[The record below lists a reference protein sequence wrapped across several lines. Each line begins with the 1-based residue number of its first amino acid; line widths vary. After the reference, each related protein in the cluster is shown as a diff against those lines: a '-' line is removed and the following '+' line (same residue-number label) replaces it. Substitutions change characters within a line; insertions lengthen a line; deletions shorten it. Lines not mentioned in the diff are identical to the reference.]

1 MLAHQMLRIIRFT
14 HCTSCCTYVQM
25 LAHHSQA
32 RHFVQTKVGT
42 LSFALIISIVVK
54 LKVSLFLCTKCMII
68 MNTSPMY
75 LAKKTTKWTLKWK
88 TNGWS
93 VLWNCSKV
101 PRRHHIINEPNEKH
115 FWLNIITHMPRRCTM
130 LTKPQNGH
138 LNEKPMD
145 GLFCGTV
152 ARYRGAI
159 PRKAKHKLSTTIYC
173 TKCLACEWCAS
184 ICTNVQHEVQWAL
197 LMMRSIWCVS
207 ISREATYCKA
217 PYAVMV

>member
-88 TNGWS
+88 TNEWS
-93 VLWNCSKV
+93 VLWNISKV
-101 PRRHHIINEPNEKH
+101 PRRHPLWNEPNEKH
-115 FWLNIITHMPRRCTM
+115 LWSHIVTCGAPMVYLRQAKVRRRCPLYATP
-130 LTKPQNGH
+130 LHLANKTTKWT
-138 LNEKPMD
+138 LKWKTNEWSV
-145 GLFCGTV
+145 L
-152 ARYRGAI
+152 
-159 PRKAKHKLSTTIYC
+159 
-173 TKCLACEWCAS
+173 W
-184 ICTNVQHEVQWAL
+184 N
-197 LMMRSIWCVS
+197 
-207 ISREATYCKA
+207 ISKMQLRHYI
-217 PYAVMV
+217 